1 MDTSRVMLISLHRV
15 APQAALPVPR
25 DVQYEALIHDLNFPV
40 HRFVGFLE
48 LLVLKPHLTQ

>member
-1 MDTSRVMLISLHRV
+1 MLISLHRV